1 MTADV
6 LSPFSAGPEALA
18 RADAGPLTCRIA
30 TGTVEV
36 DLHHRIRHEVFVA
49 EQAIFP
55 VDDRDTNDDDPDALK
70 VLGLC
75 GPMAAGAVRLYVI
88 DADAGIW
95 QGDRLAVL
103 HRFRRHG
110 LGAPLVR
117 FAVRTAGELGGSTMV
132 AHIQPANVRWFE
144 TLGWRR
150 AGESEIYVGLPH
162 QPMEID
168 LTPAPAPP
176 NATLIASAPN
186 STHSAALR
194 AAECVENATSGRAT
208 GAADP

>member
-1 MTADV
+1 MIAAA

-18 RADAGPLTCRIA
+18 RADAGPLACHVTSDPA
-30 TGTVEV
+30 EVE
-36 DLHHRIRHEVFVA
+36 LHHLIRREVFVT

-55 VDDRDTNDDDPDALK
+55 IDDRDERDDDPDVLK

-75 GPMAAGAVRLYVI
+75 GPVAAGAVRLYVI

-117 FAVRTAGELGGSTMV
+117 FAVRTAGELGGRTMV

-144 TLGWRR
+144 SLGWRS
-150 AGESEIYVGLPH
+150 AGEPEIYVGLPH
-162 QPMEID
+162 QPMEIG
-168 LTPAPAPP
+168 LSPARSDP
-176 NATLIASAPN
+176 TLLASEPR
-186 STHSAALR
+186 TR
-194 AAECVENATSGRAT
+194 E
-208 GAADP
+208 